1 MNVLYLIIL
10 MIIIITIIFFSIQI
24 YFYNQYQ
31 HIINKNGDYI
41 IYKNFINL
49 CQRNELL
56 KSKKLLKE
64 NKLDNNVFNKS
75 KSIVIYFKDFDF
87 LKKICIKHDLN
98 LLYDISTKIINK
110 SPKKGNYFILN
121 LLEIKPIKSN
131 EYKKYDPDLHY
142 DDSILYIFDKMKI
155 DKYSDNLLTNND
167 YKFRPDI
174 VSVLYIN
181 KDNCYTG
188 GELDLFKTYTS
199 NNDFLIGSIN
209 ENENNLIYFSGAYY
223 HGVKN
228 YSIEKCNN
236 INENRFSL
244 VIEIYNIKESRLNE
258 MLNFS
263 DIN

>member
-1 MNVLYLIIL
+1 
-10 MIIIITIIFFSIQI
+10 MIIIIIVFSIQM
-24 YFYNQYQ
+24 YSYKNYQ
-31 HIINKNGDYI
+31 HIVNKNGDYI

-75 KSIVIYFKDFDF
+75 KSIVIYFKDFDY
-87 LKKICIKHDLN
+87 LKKICNNYDLN
-98 LLYDISTKIINK
+98 ILYDISTKIIDN

-131 EYKKYDPDLHY
+131 KYKKYDPDLHY
-142 DDSILYIFDKMKI
+142 DDSILHIFDKMKI

-181 KDNCYTG
+181 KDNCYNG

-199 NNDFLIGSIN
+199 NHDFLIDSIN
-209 ENENNLIYFSGAYY
+209 ENENNLIYFSGSYY

-228 YSIEKCNN
+228 YSIERCNN
-236 INENRFSL
+236 NIANRFSI

-258 MLNFS
+258 MINFS